1 VRIPA
6 SLALERLLQI
16 PRVEL
21 GTWPTPLDRINHP
34 VLGPMLVKR
43 DDLSGFGAE
52 GRSGVKA
59 RKLEG
64 FLAYLHGR
72 GVEELIMPL
81 GNITNLGPDLLKAAA
96 ELHIA
101 TRLLIVDDPP
111 MSPVR
116 RAAVFAPLVSSVRLI
131 GRSYASAGAHLLLEG
146 AAARLRGRRAMI
158 ALPSPAH
165 PAAVVGTA
173 RGYLELME
181 QLAAAGEPP
190 PRAVYV
196 AAAAGSSVAGFAL
209 GEALMRAAGAPAV
222 RIVGVQVAPAPI
234 AIWLSALVRWT
245 ARFFRL
251 GPLPS
256 LNTVS
261 ILRDPRHVDYGHFD
275 ALHEAT
281 CRRVHEQFGLT
292 IDPIYGGKSW
302 TALEASDRGAAP
314 RDRPILFWHC
324 GFTPGWEM
332 HRTVRVPQAC

>member
-1 VRIPA
+1 
-6 SLALERLLQI
+6 
-16 PRVEL
+16 
-21 GTWPTPLDRINHP
+21 
-34 VLGPMLVKR
+34 
-43 DDLSGFGAE
+43 
-52 GRSGVKA
+52 
-59 RKLEG
+59 
-64 FLAYLHGR
+64 
-72 GVEELIMPL
+72 
-81 GNITNLGPDLLKAAA
+81 
-96 ELHIA
+96 
-101 TRLLIVDDPP
+101 
-111 MSPVR
+111 
-116 RAAVFAPLVSSVRLI
+116 
-131 GRSYASAGAHLLLEG
+131 
-146 AAARLRGRRAMI
+146 
-158 ALPSPAH
+158 
-165 PAAVVGTA
+165 
-173 RGYLELME
+173 ME

>member
-1 VRIPA
+1 
-6 SLALERLLQI
+6 
-16 PRVEL
+16 
-21 GTWPTPLDRINHP
+21 
-34 VLGPMLVKR
+34 MLVKR

-81 GNITNLGPDLLKAAA
+81 GNITNLGPDLLKASAQ
-96 ELHIA
+96 LNIA

-116 RAAVFAPLVSSVRLI
+116 RAAVFAPLGSSVRLI
-131 GRSYASAGAHLLLEG
+131 GSSYASAAARLLLEG
-146 AAARLRGRRAMI
+146 ADARLRGRRTMI

-165 PAAVVGTA
+165 PAAIVGTA
-173 RGYLELME
+173 RGYLEIMQ
-181 QLAAAGEPP
+181 QLADAGEPP
-190 PRAVYV
+190 PYAVYV
-196 AAAAGSSVAGFAL
+196 AAAAGSSVAGLAL

-222 RIVGVQVAPAPI
+222 RIIGVQVAPAPI
-234 AIWLSALVRWT
+234 SVWLSSLVRWT
-245 ARFFRL
+245 ARFFNL
-251 GPLPS
+251 GSLPS
-256 LNTVS
+256 LHTIS
-261 ILRDPRHVDYGHFD
+261 ILRDPRHIDYGHFD
-275 ALHEAT
+275 AQHEAT

-302 TALEASDRGAAP
+302 TALEASLDRGTRP
-314 RDRPILFWHC
+314 HDRPILFWHC

-332 HRTVRVPQAC
+332 HRSAGVTRAC